1 MRKLIAAIDLGTSK
15 IVCIVGE
22 QTESGVKIIALNEAP
37 SKGINRGEVV
47 NIQSV
52 LDSMMPTIENVENAI
67 GERITDVFVGIA
79 GQHIRCAQET
89 NQMTRNNPDEFIT
102 TGEIDAITSKMK
114 EDFSKNG
121 EEVLLAIP
129 QSYNIDDF
137 MGETEPVGMI
147 GKQITSNFKLFMGKK
162 GSADLRRNVIARS
175 KLNLRGLILNPVASA
190 KAVLDEEEKE
200 VGVALLDIGSG
211 TSDLIIIQ
219 DNIIRHTAII
229 PFGGNSITEDVKQGC
244 GVSTKTAE
252 RLKIERGSCMSS
264 LAQDRTV
271 RINGI
276 GGRDNK
282 DIPYKHLAEII
293 ESRVEEILEAALYE
307 IEKSGYK
314 EQIKAGLV
322 ITGGTS
328 QLPNLTNF
336 AHLVTGLDTRLAYP
350 YRTFSEAEAPISKP
364 SLSTAVGL
372 VHMGF
377 EKVAKEG
384 ASFSSTAP
392 AGKKTDVQASD
403 EKKAD
408 NQTQK
413 GVAGQQKEAKKSPWG
428 GFKGIFDSL
437 KSDNV
442 FTDNEA

>member
-22 QTESGVKIIALNEAP
+22 QTEAGVKIVALNEAP

-52 LDSMMPTIENVENAI
+52 LDSMMPTITSVENAI
-67 GERITDVFVGIA
+67 GEKINDVFVGIS
-79 GQHIRCAQET
+79 GQHIKCIQET
-89 NQMTRNNPDEFIT
+89 TLISRGNPDEYIT
-102 TGEIDAITSKMK
+102 SGEIDEITSMMRSN
-114 EDFSKNG
+114 FTQNG

-137 MGETEPVGMI
+137 MGITEPVGMI
-147 GKQITSNFKLFMGKK
+147 GKQIFSNFKLFIGKK
-162 GSADLRRNVIARS
+162 TSAELRRNAIARAR
-175 KLNLRGLILNPVASA
+175 LNIKGMILGPLASA

-219 DNIIRHTAII
+219 DNIVRHVAII
-229 PFGGNSITEDVKQGC
+229 PFGGNSITEDIKQGC

-252 RLKIERGSCMSS
+252 RLKIERGACMSS
-264 LAQDRTV
+264 LAPDRTV

-293 ESRVEEILEAALYE
+293 DSRIEEILEAALYE

-314 EQIKAGLV
+314 EKIRGGLV

-328 QLPNLTNF
+328 QLPNLTSL

-350 YRTFSEAEAPISKP
+350 YKIFSEAETAIAKP
-364 SLSTAVGL
+364 SLSTATGL
-372 VHMGF
+372 VLLGF
-377 EKVAKEG
+377 EKMEKEG
-384 ASFSSTAP
+384 GPYSSTSPVSRKADVQTAP
-392 AGKKTDVQASD
+392 AGTGKDETGQKSQEQPKTP
-403 EKKAD
+403 
-408 NQTQK
+408 
-413 GVAGQQKEAKKSPWG
+413 KKSPWG
-428 GFKGIFDSL
+428 GFKGIIDSL

-442 FTDNEA
+442 FKDNEA

>member
-22 QTESGVKIIALNEAP
+22 QTEAGVKIIALNEAP

-52 LDSMMPTIENVENAI
+52 LDSMMPTITSVENAI
-67 GERITDVFVGIA
+67 GERINDVFVGIS
-79 GQHIRCAQET
+79 GQHIKCGQQT
-89 NQMTRNNPDEFIT
+89 NQITRSNPDEYIT
-102 TGEIDAITSKMK
+102 ASEIDGITLQMQ
-114 EDFSKNG
+114 ENFSRNG

-137 MGETEPVGMI
+137 MGITEPVGMI
-147 GKQITSNFKLFMGKK
+147 GKQIFSNFKLFTGKK
-162 GSADLRRNVIARS
+162 ASADLRRNVVARAG
-175 KLNLRGLILNPVASA
+175 LNLRGMLLEPLASA
-190 KAVLDEEEKE
+190 RAVLDEEEKE

-211 TSDLIIIQ
+211 TSDLIIIH
-219 DNIIRHTAII
+219 DNIVRHTAVI

-282 DIPYKHLAEII
+282 DIPYRHLAEII
-293 ESRVEEILEAALYE
+293 ESRIEEILEAALYE

-314 EQIKAGLV
+314 EKIKAGLV
-322 ITGGTS
+322 ITGGTA
-328 QLPNLTNF
+328 QLPNLTSF

-350 YRTFSEAEAPISKP
+350 YRIFSEADTTIAKP
-364 SLSTAVGL
+364 ALSTAVGL
-372 VHMGF
+372 VLLGF
-377 EKVAKEG
+377 EKMEKEG
-384 ASFSSTAP
+384 HAYSSTTPLNSRPEIEKAQI
-392 AGKKTDVQASD
+392 KKED
-403 EKKAD
+403 E
-408 NQTQK
+408 
-413 GVAGQQKEAKKSPWG
+413 QQKQENPQKPKEQKKNPW
-428 GFKGIFDSL
+428 FKDIFNSL